1 MGQMARATI
10 CLLVAALVLGP
21 AAFASHPSW
30 FLDRKANLDA
40 DRALER
46 ISAEYEVTSD
56 HRFERATISVFDNC
70 RGRVEHYELAPP
82 GRSMKREEILDQRRL
97 GRRAVLFSMVYGDGH
112 EIVRVIQLRPK
123 RRGACPTP
131 FAMLAY
137 SSARPPYPAPQG
149 SKVRDAT
156 VTVGDYAARLAGKEL
171 LLTEEY
177 TRTPR
182 MDPIRKL
189 RRTYFGYS
197 NAKRRY
203 VPYRTELTPPA

>member
-1 MGQMARATI
+1 MARATT
-10 CLLVAALVLGP
+10 CALVAALVLGP

-30 FLDRKANLDA
+30 FVDRKTNLDG

-56 HRFERATISVFDNC
+56 HRVERATISVFDNC

-82 GRSMKREEILDQRRL
+82 GRSLNREEILGQRAL
-97 GRRAVLFSMVYGDGH
+97 GRRAVLFSMVYRDGH
-112 EIVRVIQLRPK
+112 EIARVVQLRPK
-123 RRGACPTP
+123 RRDACPTP
-131 FAMLAY
+131 VAIFAY

-149 SKVRDAT
+149 SKVRNAK
-156 VTVGDYAARLAGKEL
+156 VVVGEYAAKFAGKEL

-177 TRTPR
+177 TRTPG

-189 RRTYFGYS
+189 RHTYFRYS

-203 VPYRTELTPPA
+203 LPYRTGLTPPA

>member
-1 MGQMARATI
+1 MARATT
-10 CLLVAALVLGP
+10 CALVAALVLGP

-30 FLDRKANLDA
+30 FVDRKANVDA

-56 HRFERATISVFDNC
+56 HRFERATIAVVDNC
-70 RGRVEHYELAPP
+70 RGRVRQYQLALP
-82 GRSMKREEILDQRRL
+82 GRSMNREDILGPSVL
-97 GRRAVLFSMVYGDGH
+97 GRRALLFSMVYRDGH
-112 EIVRVIQLRPK
+112 KIARVVQLRPK

-131 FAMLAY
+131 VAIFAY

-149 SKVRDAT
+149 SIVRDAK
-156 VTVGDYAARLAGKEL
+156 VAVGEYGAKFAGKEL

-182 MDPIRKL
+182 MDPVRKL
-189 RRTYFGYS
+189 RHTYFNYS

-203 VPYRTELTPPA
+203 VPYRTELTPPV

>member
-1 MGQMARATI
+1 MARATT
-10 CLLVAALVLGP
+10 CALVAALVLGP

-30 FLDRKANLDA
+30 FVDRKANLDA
-40 DRALER
+40 DRSLER

-70 RGRVEHYELAPP
+70 RGRVHHYELAPP
-82 GRSMKREEILDQRRL
+82 GRSMNREEILRQRVL
-97 GRRAVLFSMVYGDGH
+97 GRRAVLFSMVYRDGH
-112 EIVRVIQLRPK
+112 KIARVVQLRPK
-123 RRGACPTP
+123 RRDACPKP
-131 FAMLAY
+131 VAIFAY

-149 SKVRDAT
+149 SKVRSAK
-156 VTVGDYAARLAGKEL
+156 VVVGEYETKFPGKEL

-189 RRTYFGYS
+189 RRTYFRYS

>member
-1 MGQMARATI
+1 MARATT
-10 CLLVAALVLGP
+10 CALVAALVFGP

-56 HRFERATISVFDNC
+56 HRFERATIAILDNC
-70 RGRVEHYELAPP
+70 KGRVRQFQLAAPA
-82 GRSMKREEILDQRRL
+82 RSMNREDIVGPRVL
-97 GRRAVLFSMVYGDGH
+97 GRRALLFSMVYRDGH
-112 EIVRVIQLRPK
+112 EIARVVQLRPR

-131 FAMLAY
+131 VAIFAY

-149 SKVRDAT
+149 SLVRDAR
-156 VTVGDYAARLAGKEL
+156 VVVGDYAAKFAGREL
-171 LLTEEY
+171 QLIEEY

-189 RRTYFGYS
+189 RRTYFRYS